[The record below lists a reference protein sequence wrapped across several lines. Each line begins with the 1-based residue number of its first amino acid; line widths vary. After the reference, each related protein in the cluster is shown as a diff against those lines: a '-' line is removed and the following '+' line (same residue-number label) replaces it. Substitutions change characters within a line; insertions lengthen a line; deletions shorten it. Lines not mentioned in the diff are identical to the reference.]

1 MSGGEIAGLIFASG
15 FALLVLFIG
24 VPLLKFGKVLDE
36 SARTV
41 KTVNAELEPMLKE
54 ARVTLE
60 EANKQLK
67 RIDQITQ
74 DVEQITENA
83 NSLMAVFT
91 ASVGAPLAKIAG
103 TLQGALKMFTGKK

>member
-1 MSGGEIAGLIFASG
+1 MSGSEIAGLVFAGG
-15 FALLVLFIG
+15 FALLVLFLGI
-24 VPLLKFGKVLDE
+24 PLYKLGKVLEE

-41 KTVNAELEPMLKE
+41 RTVNNELEPMLKE

-83 NSLMAVFT
+83 NSLVAVFT
-91 ASVGAPLAKIAG
+91 ASVGAPLAKLAG
-103 TLQGALKMFTGKK
+103 TLQGAIKMFTSKK